1 MNPEIIGMV
10 VINAMRH
17 STITKGKIELSA
29 LLFRDKC
36 FIGLSVVTYVHIERY
51 IEYEAI
57 YNLQLG

>member
-1 MNPEIIGMV
+1 MNPDIIGMV

-36 FIGLSVVTYVHIERY
+36 FIGLSVITYIHTKKDI
-51 IEYEAI
+51 
-57 YNLQLG
+57 

>member
-1 MNPEIIGMV
+1 MV

-17 STITKGKIELSA
+17 STITKGKIELNA

-36 FIGLSVVTYVHIERY
+36 FIGLSVVIYIQKRY